1 MEVMEV
7 FLIDQSYFEDQ
18 RAELRALMRNNHRR
32 LTAIRSYHAQLEYK
46 LRFRMARPNMSVN
59 QRFQILDLVN
69 EAAIKIDQATQ
80 MLDQANIELMKKYIQ
95 VNNSQI
101 VHLELSKFFI

>member
-1 MEVMEV
+1 
-7 FLIDQSYFEDQ
+7 
-18 RAELRALMRNNHRR
+18 
-32 LTAIRSYHAQLEYK
+32 
-46 LRFRMARPNMSVN
+46 MARPNMSVN